1 MTSRAPYWL
10 KVVTRLVAL
19 VVILILLRWFGER
32 VVESVAATVGPAYSR
47 WGDYAL
53 AAAILV
59 YILFMALPFVPGMEI
74 ALALMLLFGVKAIVL
89 VYCST
94 LAALVLSF
102 AVGRLVPL
110 DVLGGLFRWLHL
122 AGAADLVAELAQM
135 DGSQRLAV
143 LLRRAPTRIAP
154 WLLRHRYLAIALI
167 FNLPGNAVIGGGG
180 GVALMAGISRL
191 FSVPAYVV
199 TVALAISP
207 VPLFLL
213 FAHRLPPA
221 GY

>member
-1 MTSRAPYWL
+1 MKSGSPYWL
-10 KVVTRLVAL
+10 RVASRLVVL
-19 VVILILLRWFGER
+19 VVVLLLIRWLGDR
-32 VVESVAATVGPAYSR
+32 VVEAVAATVGPAYAR

-53 AAAILV
+53 AVAIPV
-59 YILFMALPFVPGMEI
+59 YIVFMALPFVPGMEI

-94 LAALVLSF
+94 LGALVLSF
-102 AVGRLVPL
+102 VVGRLVPL
-110 DVLGGLFRWLHL
+110 DVLAGLFRWLHL
-122 AGAADLVAELAQM
+122 ARAADLVAELARM
-135 DGSQRLAV
+135 DGSQRLGV
-143 LLRRAPTRIAP
+143 LLRRAPTRLAP
-154 WLLRHRYLAIALI
+154 WLLRHRYLTIGLI

-180 GVALMAGISRL
+180 GIALMAGMSRF
-191 FSVPAYVV
+191 FSLPAYVV